1 MKPTSLLGLGAP
13 PLAAIA
19 AAAAAPW
26 LTGAASTTALA
37 AAAAVCLAAAAHAL
51 SRPGAPSTSLRV
63 LGGGLAALALA
74 GAGGLLF
81 DAPTHLLITFALLGA
96 AACSVGATLASQTW
110 QRRELELARLR
121 SQLLRREGDVRAQA
135 DRIRR
140 LDLIDPVTGV
150 LNRRGLL
157 RAIEVATAESASR
170 NEPLALFVVELPDD
184 LPRPGEPTDGERGRS
199 LGRAVGSAVRGSD
212 VLGRW
217 SDRHL
222 ALVLA
227 CCHDPRPAAER
238 LQRSLEAL
246 GLSRRTAPVAGV
258 TIGPE
263 GPWPAAPDLMA
274 AAEAALE
281 ASRQAPDNAETALW
295 PVELGLSARAGACTP
310 VH

>member
-1 MKPTSLLGLGAP
+1 MRTASWLSLGAP

-19 AAAAAPW
+19 AAVAAPW
-26 LTGAASTTALA
+26 LTGAAANTALA

-51 SRPGAPSTSLRV
+51 GRPAGSPRALRV
-63 LGGGLAALALA
+63 LAGGLAALAVVGAAGVLLA
-74 GAGGLLF
+74 
-81 DAPTHLLITFALLGA
+81 APTQLLISFALLGA
-96 AACSVGATLASQTW
+96 ACCSVGATLVSQAW
-110 QRRELELARLR
+110 QRREAEIVRLR
-121 SQLLRREGDVRAQA
+121 SQLVRREGDVRAQA

-170 NEPLALFVVELPDD
+170 REPLALFVVELPDD
-184 LPRPGEPTDGERGRS
+184 LPRPGEPTDGEHGRC

-212 VLGRW
+212 ALGRW

-222 ALVLA
+222 ALVLS
-227 CCHDPRPAAER
+227 CCHNPRPAAER
-238 LQRSLEAL
+238 LQQALEAL
-246 GLSRRTAPVAGV
+246 GLPRRSAPVAGV

-274 AAEAALE
+274 AAEAALD
-281 ASRQAPDNAETALW
+281 ASRRAPDNAEAALW
-295 PVELGLSARAGACTP
+295 PVQLGLSASVGASP
-310 VH
+310 DH